1 MVPKV
6 YRRLLVP
13 IDGSALSALAA
24 KKAVELAKLLDS
36 EIRFLHVIDSRT
48 VQALELTGVDMITVD
63 ERVTNIA
70 NAYLNEVVRHAEDSK
85 IKAHREIRRGLPA
98 EEILESIKE
107 HGIDLVVMGSK
118 GLTGARRAM
127 MGSTTEDVLRLSPTP
142 VLVVK

>member
-1 MVPKV
+1 MVPEM
-6 YRRLLVP
+6 YRKFLVP
-13 IDGSALSALAA
+13 IDGSALSAVAA
-24 KKAVELAKLLDS
+24 KKAVELAGLLSS

-70 NAYLNEVVRHAEDSK
+70 NAYLNEVVRHAEGSK

-98 EEILESIKE
+98 EEILESMKE
-107 HGIDLVVMGSK
+107 HGVDLVVMASR

-127 MGSTTEDVLRLSPTP
+127 MGSTTEEVLRLSPVS
-142 VLVVK
+142 VLVVR

>member
-1 MVPKV
+1 M
-6 YRRLLVP
+6 YRRFLVP
-13 IDGSALSALAA
+13 IDGSALSAVAA
-24 KKAVELAKLLDS
+24 KKAVELAKLLGS

-98 EEILESIKE
+98 EEILESVKE
-107 HGIDLVVMGSK
+107 HGVDIVVMGSR
-118 GLTGARRAM
+118 GLTGVRRAM
-127 MGSTTEDVLRLSPTP
+127 MGSTTEEVLRLSPVP
-142 VLVVK
+142 VLVVR

>member
-1 MVPKV
+1 MV
-6 YRRLLVP
+6 YRRFLVP
-13 IDGSALSALAA
+13 VDGSALSALAA
-24 KKAVELAKLLDS
+24 KKAVELAKLLGS

-85 IKAHREIRRGLPA
+85 IKAHREIRQGLPA
-98 EEILESIKE
+98 EEILESIRE
-107 HGIDLVVMGSK
+107 HGADLVVMGSR

-127 MGSTTEDVLRLSPTP
+127 MGSTTEEVLRLSPVP